1 VLFFCFPVFSVHQPK
16 FHLPKLQF
24 YFWLS
29 AVCAAFY
36 GCNCGSAVSSRALCI
51 ARATD
56 LLWDYDFVYH
66 LMGSFRLPPSAE
78 PQTWTK
84 SSPPDDTG
92 VCFKLMLTQVNY
104 MALLMEC
111 GFGFYPTLSLSIYIS
126 SCVSSRLLLTSQL
139 IIKRKLLQE
148 IGRRYTIMMDGARL
162 SPGPPPSVI
171 HFILHVSETALCSM
185 SHLTLCLRRT
195 SIKATLFA
203 CHMLI
208 WIFSWFPLL
217 GCILLEGCINDQ
229 GEVSSNR

>member
-1 VLFFCFPVFSVHQPK
+1 MAKSIRDQRDETVLVFKSELFLISVLMRFKNILFFLKFLNQEDLLLLFFCSPVFSVHQPN

-111 GFGFYPTLSLSIYIS
+111 GFGFYPTLSLF
-126 SCVSSRLLLTSQL
+126 
-139 IIKRKLLQE
+139 
-148 IGRRYTIMMDGARL
+148 L
-162 SPGPPPSVI
+162 SVYL
-171 HFILHVSETALCSM
+171 F
-185 SHLTLCLRRT
+185 LCLFQ
-195 SIKATLFA
+195 I
-203 CHMLI
+203 I
-208 WIFSWFPLL
+208 V
-217 GCILLEGCINDQ
+217 DQ
-229 GEVSSNR
+229 PVDN